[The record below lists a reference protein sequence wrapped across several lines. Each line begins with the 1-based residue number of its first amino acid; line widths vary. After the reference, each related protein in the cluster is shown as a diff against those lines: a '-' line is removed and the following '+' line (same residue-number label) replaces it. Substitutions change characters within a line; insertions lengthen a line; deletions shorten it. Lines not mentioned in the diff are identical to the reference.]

1 MKIIKISTLWLF
13 CLIISADISRAQRNT
28 VELTFN
34 EFLQHVL
41 ANNLE
46 LIIETYEVSIAEAAV
61 VAARVF
67 EDPELEM
74 LFPHFEGDE
83 FSGFPRNIEFELEVP
98 VELFGK
104 RRNRIRQARAERFA
118 AEAELDDFLRFL
130 RTEAAATYIE
140 VLTFQRILER
150 MDLTLNQLNRL
161 AEINQALLEAGEVGE
176 IEVIQTRL
184 EARIY
189 LSEIYD
195 VSSELTELMSE
206 VWFLMGSMT
215 DDSLVFVSEPLP
227 GPQLLS
233 YDDLRQQAL
242 DFRPDILA
250 AERRVEAGEF
260 NLRLARAERLPDI
273 SIIAGYHNEHAIRP
287 MPGFPAFYAGLIIP
301 LRFSGI
307 NRGAMRQSMYALEQ
321 TRTELQAVRL
331 DAEAGLR
338 SAWDRYLLFT
348 QKRNLFTE
356 RILSDAERVR
366 DAIVFSYQRGD
377 VSLLQVLE
385 AQRTMNEVHMNYY
398 ETLSQ
403 HARSLVD
410 LSAESGLWLI
420 EFDSNKPGSLPIP

>member
-1 MKIIKISTLWLF
+1 MKIIKISAFWLL
-13 CLIISADISRAQRNT
+13 CLVIPADLAWAQRNS

-34 EFLQHVL
+34 EFLQHIV

-74 LFPHFEGDE
+74 LSPHFEGDE
-83 FSGFPRNIEFELEVP
+83 FSGFPRNIEFELEIP
-98 VELFGK
+98 IELFGK
-104 RRNRIRQARAERFA
+104 RRNRIRQARAESFA

-130 RTEAAATYIE
+130 RAEAAATYIE
-140 VLTFQRILER
+140 VLTLQRILER
-150 MDLTLNQLNRL
+150 MDLTLGQLDRL
-161 AEINQALLEAGEVGE
+161 AEVNQALLEAGEVGE

-184 EARIY
+184 EARNY
-189 LSEIYD
+189 LAEIYD
-195 VSSELTELMSE
+195 VRSEFSELMAE

-215 DDSLVFVSEPLP
+215 ADSLVFVSEPLP
-227 GPQLLS
+227 GPPLLS
-233 YDDLRQQAL
+233 YDDLRQQTLAH
-242 DFRPDILA
+242 RPDILA

-260 NLRLARAERLPDI
+260 NVRLARAERLPDI
-273 SIIAGYHNEHAIRP
+273 SVIAGYHNEQAIRP
-287 MPGFPAFYAGLIIP
+287 MPGFPAFYAGVIIP
-301 LRFSGI
+301 LRFSGF
-307 NRGAMRQSMYALEQ
+307 NRGELRQSMYALEQ
-321 TRTELQAVRL
+321 TRTELQATML

-338 SAWDRYLLFT
+338 SAWDRYMLST
-348 QKRNLFTE
+348 EKRTLFTE

-410 LSAESGLWLI
+410 LSAESGQWLI
-420 EFDSNKPGSLPIP
+420 EFTD